1 MLPFFLLISVS
12 LKKNSS
18 MKAKILINSGEHS
31 FSSDPSEEVNSIT
44 LRDEAVFKL
53 SLFDADGKAEVFDI
67 PNCKIITVEGSKFKE
82 EIVISKS
89 LIDCL
94 EQEVEGDEETVHIE
108 LWTEVEIWNPG
119 FAQGFFFDLKDVP
132 EVLKDI
138 ELK

>member
-1 MLPFFLLISVS
+1 
-12 LKKNSS
+12 

-44 LRDEAVFKL
+44 TKDEAIFKL
-53 SLFDADGKAEVFDI
+53 SLFDAEGNAEVFDI
-67 PNCKIITVEGSKFKE
+67 PQCTIITVEGSKFKE

-94 EQEVEGDEETVHIE
+94 ERETEGDEETVHVE
-108 LWTEVEIWNPG
+108 LLPEIEIWDAG

-132 EVLKDI
+132 AVLKDI
-138 ELK
+138 TLK